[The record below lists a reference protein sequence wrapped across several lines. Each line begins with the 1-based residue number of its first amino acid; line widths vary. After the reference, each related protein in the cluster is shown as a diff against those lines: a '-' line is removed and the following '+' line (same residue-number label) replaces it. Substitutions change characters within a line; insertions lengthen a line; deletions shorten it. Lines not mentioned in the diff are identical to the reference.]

1 MKVYE
6 VLSAMENMQESA
18 EMPASNGSAGEGLQA
33 EKIEELRRKLWDIRQ
48 SITTP
53 KIEEMKKLM
62 HEKAEVM
69 DRAEI
74 LARKLK
80 DYEEADNERIACQAC
95 LSGMRDTIDERS
107 SADERYEAFS
117 GIAYIEETGALIEQC
132 GKERVRLNQLNEQ
145 LNDGRAAYHKSRAE
159 YFSLLEQRER
169 LKEKIDI
176 LQHEDADKA
185 DTVLT
190 LDHMIDMLQKLA
202 ENIASAG
209 SDMKEFS
216 IKVTDT
222 LQIFRQFV
230 SMLEVKVEDYAP
242 VLPKKFRRK
251 IEEILK

>member
-6 VLSAMENMQESA
+6 VLTAMENMQETA
-18 EMPASNGSAGEGLQA
+18 GMPASNSFAGEGLQA

-53 KIEEMKKLM
+53 EIEEMKNLM
-62 HEKAEVM
+62 HKKAEVM

-80 DYEEADNERIACQAC
+80 DYEEADNERIACQAG
-95 LSGMRDTIDERS
+95 LSRIQNTIDERS
-107 SADERYEAFS
+107 SAGERYEAFS
-117 GIAYIEETGALIEQC
+117 GIAFIEKTGALIEQC

-145 LNDGRAAYHKSRAE
+145 LNNGRAAYHKSRAE
-159 YFSLLEQRER
+159 YFSLLELGER
-169 LKEKIDI
+169 LKEKIDN
-176 LQHEDADKA
+176 LQHVDAEKA
-185 DTVLT
+185 DTALT

-209 SDMKEFS
+209 SDMKDFS

-230 SMLEVKVEDYAP
+230 SMLEVKLKDYTP
-242 VLPKKFRRK
+242 VLPEKFRRE
-251 IEEILK
+251 IGEILK